1 MSESSVST
9 LPTIA
14 LTNLNIA
21 LTSFALEYTPA
32 GVKELLTP
40 DFVAKKVADF
50 VDTFNTPTVNQD
62 EEWIINDEEIFTD
75 LNEYIYNNLTG
86 DATGDAKKQSD
97 VKITMENHCECL
109 FFVWAEMWVY
119 DSLFVTS
126 HERSDITDV
135 LNLYLLENYNDYAKE
150 KSVLTKA
157 AR

>member
-1 MSESSVST
+1 MSASSVST

-14 LTNLNIA
+14 LNNLNIA
-21 LTSFALEYTPA
+21 LTSFVLEYTPA

-50 VDTFNTPTVNQD
+50 VGTFNTPTVNQD

-86 DATGDAKKQSD
+86 DSTGDAKKQSD
-97 VKITMENHCECL
+97 VKITMESHCECL

-119 DSLFVTS
+119 DAMFVTVTS
-126 HERSDITDV
+126 PERSDITDV
-135 LNLYLLENYNDYAKE
+135 LNLYYNDYEKE